1 VHREAAAGGTGTL
14 YVVATPIGN
23 LRDITQRAL
32 EVLARVRVIA
42 AEDTRV
48 THRLLDHHGI
58 SAKLVSLHEHNE
70 RSRARAMIGLL
81 EGGQD
86 VALVS
91 DAGTPALSDPGAL
104 LVEAVR
110 ARGLRVVPVPG
121 PSALTAALSASGECA
136 PHFLFYGFL
145 PAKPAARRR
154 ALEALRTLPF
164 TLVFYEAP
172 HRIAGCIA
180 DLRSVLGGERR
191 VTLARELTKIHETI
205 HSCPL
210 ADAAAWLEGEHQ
222 QKGEFVVVIS
232 GAQPLQEDTTAAESY
247 RVLHILVEALSPS
260 RAADLAHE
268 ITGASRKALY
278 RRALELKNREAR

>member
-32 EVLARVRVIA
+32 DVLARVQTIA

-48 THRLLDHHGI
+48 TRRLLHHHGI

-70 RSRARAMIGLL
+70 RARAAAVIGLL

-104 LVEAVR
+104 LIEAVR
-110 ARGLRVVPVPG
+110 AKGLRVVPVPG
-121 PSALTAALSASGECA
+121 PSALTAALSASGESA

-154 ALEALRTLPF
+154 ALEALRMLPF

-172 HRIAGCIA
+172 HRIAGCVA
-180 DLRSVLGGERR
+180 DLCSVLGGARR
-191 VTLARELTKIHETI
+191 VTFARELTKIHETI
-205 HSCPL
+205 HTCVL
-210 ADAAAWLEGEHQ
+210 AEASAWLAGEHQ
-222 QKGEFVVVIS
+222 QKGEFVVVVS
-232 GAQPLQEDTTAAESY
+232 GAQPVPEDDTAAEGE

-268 ITGASRKALY
+268 ITGASRKVLY
-278 RRALELKNREAR
+278 RRALELKNRGAR